1 MKDGFILLFL
11 ALFLLGVVAVIVALG
26 LQETTFNRQK
36 IGETI
41 VICGYTLTIKDY
53 NASYKYYI
61 LSNGL
66 IYECK

>member
-11 ALFLLGVVAVIVALG
+11 ALFLLGVVAVLLALG
-26 LQETTFNRQK
+26 LQETAFNRQR

-41 VICGYTLTIKDY
+41 VICGDTLTIDEY

-66 IYECK
+66 IYKCK